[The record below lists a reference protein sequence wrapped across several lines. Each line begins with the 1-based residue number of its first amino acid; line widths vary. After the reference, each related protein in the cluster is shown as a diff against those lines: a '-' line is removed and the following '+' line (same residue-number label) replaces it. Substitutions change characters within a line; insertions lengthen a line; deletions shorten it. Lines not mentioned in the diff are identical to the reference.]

1 MRTCEDYEE
10 LISARLDGALTD
22 EERAALDAHLA
33 GCPRCRR
40 TAAEL
45 AEVDAALRSLAGAA
59 PVDLTARVRE
69 RIGEEKVV
77 PLRRRP
83 RRALWGAACAAVLA
97 LVLVAG
103 SGLSLFPAAG
113 DEACDTVPFAAQAQT
128 IGDDKD
134 APAEDSASAE
144 PESDGN
150 AKTADTDTPSVTM
163 DGQRGRPVQQEHQQ
177 PAVHGADGSAPT
189 DSGDPATTGSQSGD
203 TVSAAGGGGGG
214 SGPRDTHG
222 TGDGSDKTGST
233 DPDGQTIGG
242 QSAAEPLTED
252 AAAAA
257 LHAWLGAE
265 DAPLTALGITDDGG
279 AWRFALDGRTFSVDA
294 GDGTVTEEGTGNE

>member
-1 MRTCEDYEE
+1 MRSCEDYEE

-40 TAAEL
+40 TAEEL
-45 AEVDAALRSLAGAA
+45 ARVDAALRSLDGAA
-59 PVDLTARVRE
+59 PVDLTARVLE
-69 RIGEEKVV
+69 RIGEERAV

-83 RRALWGAACAAVLA
+83 RRALWGVAAAAVLA

-113 DEACDTVPFAAQAQT
+113 DGTCGTASLAAQDRTA
-128 IGDDKD
+128 GDDRA

-144 PESDGN
+144 PEDE
-150 AKTADTDTPSVTM
+150 AKTADTAPASAAGEDRRPARQE
-163 DGQRGRPVQQEHQQ
+163 QRT
-177 PAVHGADGSAPT
+177 AVHGADDDLADG
-189 DSGDPATTGSQSGD
+189 GDPAGADDGQTGEIA
-203 TVSAAGGGGGG
+203 SAAGGGAA
-214 SGPRDTHG
+214 PRAANETGDAADG
-222 TGDGSDKTGST
+222 TGRAAASA
-233 DPDGQTIGG
+233 QIAEG

-257 LHAWLGAE
+257 LRAWLGEE
-265 DAPLTALGITDDGG
+265 DAPLTALGTTDDGG
-279 AWRFALDGRTFSVDA
+279 AWRFALDGRTFAVSVE
-294 GDGTVTEEGTGNE
+294 DGAVSEEGEGPS